1 MKTVE
6 LKCILELEDTDWK
19 KVFTIVKN
27 CGIGELYDDEFTC
40 NGKDLQNEWTDNEE
54 PYIDEEIDEECE
66 YCGFLKYFILF
77 YKNIP
82 IGIIKLDVDN
92 AEAEVLIAVSNRYKG
107 KGWGKVLLLMVE
119 NELRQLY
126 SYIYCMWADIY
137 DNPAS
142 VKLFKS
148 CGYEY
153 NGVDYVKYL

>member
-27 CGIGELYDDEFTC
+27 CGIGELYDDKFTL

-54 PYIDEEIDEECE
+54 PEADDHSCW
-66 YCGFLKYFILF
+66 FLQYFILF
-77 YKNIP
+77 YRNTP
-82 IGIIKLDVDN
+82 IGVVKLDVDDN
-92 AEAEVLIAVSNRYKG
+92 EAEVLIALSNRYKG

-119 NELRQLY
+119 NELKQLY
-126 SYIYCMWADIY
+126 SYINCMWADIY
-137 DNPAS
+137 DNPIS

-153 NGVDYVKYL
+153 NGVDHRKFL